1 MKEGRN
7 RDYFK
12 VMKEEVKNLLI
23 EMKKAHSCITCW
35 SLERG
40 EMARMKKENMELKEE
55 LSKLRNELS
64 FKADSNA

>member
-7 RDYFK
+7 REYFK
-12 VMKEEVKNLLI
+12 AMKEEVNNHLI
-23 EMKKAHSCITCW
+23 ELRKTQSCITCR

-40 EMARMKKENMELKEE
+40 EMAFMKKENMELKEE